1 MLDGDGVTGR
11 ELRHAAATGGAV
23 SEQWSAYVA
32 TVRDASYKVTDSDI
46 AGLKAAG
53 FGEEEIFEVTVA
65 TALGAALD
73 RLAAGLRAV
82 GESS

>member
-1 MLDGDGVTGR
+1 M
-11 ELRHAAATGGAV
+11 
-23 SEQWSAYVA
+23 A